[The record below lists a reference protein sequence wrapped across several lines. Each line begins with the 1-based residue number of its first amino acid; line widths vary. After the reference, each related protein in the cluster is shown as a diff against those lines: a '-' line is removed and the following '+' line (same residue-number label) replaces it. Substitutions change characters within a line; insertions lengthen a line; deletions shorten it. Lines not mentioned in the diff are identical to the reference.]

1 MKIGKE
7 ILRIGDF
14 ETKKNKLYRHK
25 SPILLEGVDIEK
37 LLVSNNNSTGEK
49 KL

>member
-1 MKIGKE
+1 MTLKLK
-7 ILRIGDF
+7 
-14 ETKKNKLYRHK
+14 TKKFYRHK